1 MDTAFVTGMLV
12 AWVLTQTGFGVF
24 FVIAYAVSRRE
35 EEYLLFG
42 LLCLSLAVA
51 TAGGAYGYAAG
62 IEHWPAAMRVLHAG
76 VIVAA
81 AMNLHFVMRYARVQ
95 HTAKY
100 AGIAYALA
108 AFYELINAFDLWWKS
123 SAWRPATTA
132 VFGFEVHRVVG
143 EPTWIATTFYLAAVL
158 EVAASVCVLY
168 YVWRSGKREALSALL
183 AMLVVCVAIANDVAL
198 VLGAWDS
205 VLMLPHVA
213 WIYGLAVA
221 GTLLVRY
228 RAAAGELEQTESH
241 LRRRTEQL
249 RHSYAELREMHD
261 ELTRK
266 QQLAA
271 VGELAAAIA
280 HEVRNPLAIIVN
292 AVSGLRRS
300 TLREEDRQ
308 MLLGIVDEETARLDR
323 LVADLLRFARPV
335 KVQASKISLVE
346 LAQRVESMAD
356 DTHTVTVHV
365 DDEESLRDAQAD
377 PGLLW
382 LVFDNLVSNA
392 LQATPHGGAV
402 DIMLSRSESE
412 GVDIVHIEVKD
423 DGQGMDERTLERA
436 LHPFFTTRPSGTGLG
451 LPIVQRIVEA
461 HGGRVEVESA
471 PGVGTTVALLLPLF
485 GGGLRAST
493 LRHQD

>member
-1 MDTAFVTGMLV
+1 MDGALVTGMLS
-12 AWVLTQTGFGVF
+12 AWVLTQLGFGVF
-24 FVIAYAVSRRE
+24 FIVAYAVSRRE

-42 LLCLSLAVA
+42 LLCTTLAVA
-51 TAGGAYGYAAG
+51 TGGAAYAYADDG
-62 IEHWPAAMRVLHAG
+62 EHWPAAMRIVHAG
-76 VIVAA
+76 MILAA

-95 HTAKY
+95 RVGLF
-100 AGIAYALA
+100 AGLAYVLAL
-108 AFYELINAFDLWWKS
+108 FYELLNALDGWWVDEAWQVRKISAFGLEITRFSGQPTILAS
-123 SAWRPATTA
+123 S
-132 VFGFEVHRVVG
+132 
-143 EPTWIATTFYLAAVL
+143 FYLVALV
-158 EVAASVCVLY
+158 EVVAAVCVLY
-168 YVWRSGKREALSALL
+168 YGWRSGKREALTALV
-183 AMLVVCVAIANDVAL
+183 AMVMVCGAIVSDVGL

-205 VLMLPHVA
+205 IMLMPHVA

-228 RAAAGELEQTESH
+228 RATAGELEQTESH
-241 LRRRTEQL
+241 LRKRTEQL
-249 RHSYAELREMHD
+249 RSSYAELREMHD
-261 ELTRK
+261 ELARK

-292 AVSGLRRS
+292 AISGLRRT
-300 TLREEDRQ
+300 TLGEEDRQ
-308 MLLGIVDEETARLDR
+308 MLLGIIDEETARLDR

-335 KVQASKISLVE
+335 KVQASKISMTE
-346 LAQRVESMAD
+346 LAQRVETMAD

-365 DDEESLRDAQAD
+365 ENGEALRDARAD

-402 DIMLSRSESE
+402 DVRLSRDFVEE
-412 GVDIVHIEVKD
+412 IDIVRIEVKD
-423 DGQGMDERTLERA
+423 NGQGMDARTLERA

-461 HGGRVEVESA
+461 HGGRIELESA
-471 PGVGTTVALLLPLF
+471 PCVGTTVTLLLPLF
-485 GGGLRAST
+485 GGSLKAPPSKSE
-493 LRHQD
+493 D